1 MREARVRVS
10 RDLQICCYLSI
21 ALFPRCTSYHFISAP
36 PPAGRWARLSQIF
49 QRQKVIILAAEQIIF
64 NRSVIRIAKQRYI
77 CMSHHVHITCSLPDV
92 FMTGGGLGYGAPKCE
107 SVFQRWQWLYV
118 MPDVVAL
125 DIFSIVYIYETLGQF
140 PDVFCSEK
148 KKKKIF
154 LTGGRGTCSHVC
166 GDQNKYCK
174 PSHFSKPNQ
183 VCFIVYT

>member
-1 MREARVRVS
+1 
-10 RDLQICCYLSI
+10 
-21 ALFPRCTSYHFISAP
+21 
-36 PPAGRWARLSQIF
+36 
-49 QRQKVIILAAEQIIF
+49 
-64 NRSVIRIAKQRYI
+64 
-77 CMSHHVHITCSLPDV
+77 
-92 FMTGGGLGYGAPKCE
+92 
-107 SVFQRWQWLYV
+107 

-140 PDVFCSEK
+140 PDVFCSDK